1 MRHRNDG
8 KRFASR
14 ACTHQAPTTSRFHA
28 TDAACVAGWTS
39 PTQDATMHSPNPGQD
54 PSQPPDEIPG
64 QIPHPARDPVPDQPV
79 DPIPDRPTDPT
90 IPPMR
95 DPGTAPRAPDA
106 A

>member
-1 MRHRNDG
+1 MQ
-8 KRFASR
+8 
-14 ACTHQAPTTSRFHA
+14 T
-28 TDAACVAGWTS
+28 
-39 PTQDATMHSPNPGQD
+39 PNPGQQ
-54 PSQPPDEIPG
+54 PSPPDEIPG

-106 A
+106 GSA